1 MIAIPIWAE
10 MLLGALLGFGGAG
23 MALRARPGPNQKL
36 ILGGGVVLALLG
48 AYLLL
53 SNFLF

>member
-1 MIAIPIWAE
+1 MIAIPVWTQ

-23 MALRARPGPNQKL
+23 MALRARPGPRQKPFL
-36 ILGGGVVLALLG
+36 IGGAILALLG

-53 SNFLF
+53 SNFL

>member
-10 MLLGALLGFGGAG
+10 MLVGAILGFGGAG
-23 MALRARPGPNQKL
+23 MALRARAGPNRKL
-36 ILGGGVVLALLG
+36 ILVGGAFVALLG

>member
-1 MIAIPIWAE
+1 MIAIPIWTQ

-23 MALRARPGPNQKL
+23 MALRARPGPKQKL
-36 ILGGGVVLALLG
+36 MLIGGGVLALIG

-53 SNFLF
+53 SNFL